1 MCNRTKEFI
10 VLCKFQNLV
19 EYMSVVYFSLGS
31 NEGKRFSF
39 LQQAIQYIEQRIG
52 TIEKVSSFYETEPW
66 GFKDEIPFIN
76 QVIKVTTELQA
87 LKILERALLIEK
99 LLGRQRIKTIQRYSR
114 RTLDIDI
121 LFIDDKIIKNESL
134 TVPHEHL
141 HKRRFVL
148 EPLCEIAP
156 KLIHPSLHQSIA
168 DLNNL
173 CEDNTGVKKLNGK
186 DILEAVA

>member
-1 MCNRTKEFI
+1 
-10 VLCKFQNLV
+10 
-19 EYMSVVYFSLGS
+19 MSVVYFSLGS
-31 NEGKRFSF
+31 NEGNRFSF

-66 GFKDEIPFIN
+66 GFKDETPFIN
-76 QVIKVTTELQA
+76 QVIKVTTELA
-87 LKILERALLIEK
+87 DSKILERALLIEK
-99 LLGRQRIKTIQRYSR
+99 LLGRQRIKTNQRYSS

-121 LFIDDKIIKNESL
+121 LFIDDKIINKDSL

-156 KLIHPSLHQSIA
+156 NFIHPAIKQRIS
-168 DLNNL
+168 DLTQL
-173 CEDNTGVKKLNGK
+173 CGDTTEVKKLNGK
-186 DILEAVA
+186 DILNAVA